1 MYSKHPLSYK
11 VTKKDIEKGRFTQFI
26 NEITD
31 LPNSS
36 PAHPYELPLVGLSNQ
51 QAVVHIKKLNDEQLE
66 EYVPVFCSVDM
77 YIDLPEKRG
86 IHMSRCEEAL
96 INLSDKKYD
105 TLQDF
110 ALALAREI
118 RGNQPASE
126 SSVYVEGEYL
136 RRHKTRVT
144 KKMSKDP
151 ITLLANASCDAE
163 GETAEIGLQAL
174 HLTACPCT
182 LAYTKFSC
190 TPELVK
196 LGLDID
202 TINQILDVIRTGTHT
217 QRGVATV
224 LIENSA
230 GKVTHSD
237 LIDIYEN
244 SLQLLY
250 DLLKRPD
257 EHDLIT
263 RTLKNPQFTEDV
275 VRDLAAEIKAR
286 LSKKIEADATIYIES
301 ELQDSIHT
309 HDVKAVISTIFAEL

>member
-1 MYSKHPLSYK
+1 MYTKQPLSYK
-11 VTKKDIEKGRFTQFI
+11 VTKKDIEKGRFKQFMD
-26 NEITD
+26 EITD

-36 PAHPYELPLVGLSNQ
+36 PAHPFKLPLVGLVDQ
-51 QAVVHIKKLNDEQLE
+51 EAVIFIKKLNDEQLE

-77 YIDLPEKRG
+77 YIDLSKKRG
-86 IHMSRCEEAL
+86 IHMSRCEEVL
-96 INLSDKKYD
+96 VELSDKKYD

-110 ALALAREI
+110 ALSLAREI

-126 SSVYVEGEYL
+126 SSVHVAGKYL
-136 RRHKTRVT
+136 RRHRTRIT
-144 KKMSKDP
+144 KKISRDS
-151 ITLLANASCDAE
+151 ITLLANASSGAK
-163 GETAEIGLQAL
+163 GETVEIGLQAL

-182 LAYTKFSC
+182 LAHTKFSC
-190 TPELVK
+190 APDLAE

-202 TINQILDVIRTGTHT
+202 TINKVLDLFRTGTHT
-217 QRGVATV
+217 QRGLTTV

-230 GKVTHSD
+230 GKITHSD
-237 LIDIYEN
+237 LIDVYEN

-257 EHDLIT
+257 EHDLII

-275 VRDLAAEIKAR
+275 VRDIAAGIKSS
-286 LSKKIEADATIYIES
+286 LSKKIKSDATIYIES

-309 HDVKAVISTIFAEL
+309 HNVKAVISTIFAEL